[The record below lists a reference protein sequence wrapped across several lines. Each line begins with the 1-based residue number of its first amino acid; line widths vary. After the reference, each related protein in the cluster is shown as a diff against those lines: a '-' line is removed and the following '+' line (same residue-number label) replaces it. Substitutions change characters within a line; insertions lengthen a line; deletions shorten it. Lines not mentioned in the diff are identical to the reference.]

1 MFHAILTSLVPHFRT
16 TTTSSTTS
24 LFCCAAAITIHS
36 LVIVIIGNL
45 KKKKDQQIKFI
56 IINIVVTT
64 DKISLCQHSLGHW
77 HWHWHW
83 YVNEKSLVLIV
94 SLVSCY
100 SSSTALIAGKLK
112 LNSIE
117 SNPIQSIIIFIRSLL
132 PLLTQHN
139 PSSPIVIRTSIE
151 SIGYN

>member
-1 MFHAILTSLVPHFRT
+1 MNQLTKSTCANFL
-16 TTTSSTTS
+16 TTSYVMG
-24 LFCCAAAITIHS
+24 FYHHF
-36 LVIVIIGNL
+36 IIGNIKN
-45 KKKKDQQIKFI
+45 KKRQQIKFI

-77 HWHWHW
+77 RWHWHW
-83 YVNEKSLVLIV
+83 YVNEKSSSIDSFISVL
-94 SLVSCY
+94 LQQFNGADCRK
-100 SSSTALIAGKLK
+100 TTTE
-112 LNSIE
+112 LNPIQ
-117 SNPIQSIIIFIRSLL
+117 SNPIQSNLIFIRFLL